1 MAKKNELLYQM
12 NKELKVLDKE
22 LKNNQMLR
30 LPDTTNKADNSL
42 FRALAMSVFFSHAYH
57 PQIKQ

>member
-1 MAKKNELLYQM
+1 M